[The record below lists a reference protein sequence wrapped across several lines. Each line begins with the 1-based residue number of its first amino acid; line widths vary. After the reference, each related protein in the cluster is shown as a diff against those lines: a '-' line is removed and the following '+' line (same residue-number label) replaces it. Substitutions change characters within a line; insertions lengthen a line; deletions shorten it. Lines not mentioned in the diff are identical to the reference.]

1 MSGMT
6 NIIEIINS
14 KTAEKEKEILEEAE
28 LHKKEKLGN
37 AQIKAKE
44 ITASITNKAQIESNA
59 EVSRYEASAKLKS
72 KYQLLDAK
80 ETLITDI
87 LSSARKHL
95 DELVK
100 KKAYGETLERFIV
113 DAAKSLEEDELE
125 ILTPKGHAS
134 NIDLKAIEAE
144 VAKSTGRKTKFSIS
158 KEEVRATGGVIVR
171 NKDSTRWV
179 DNTFEARLERMDSE
193 IRDTISTILFAT
205 KEKKE

>member
-14 KTAEKEKEILEEAE
+14 RTAEKEKEILSEAE
-28 LHKKEKLGN
+28 LHKKEKLSN
-37 AQIKAKE
+37 AQNKAKE
-44 ITASITNKAQIESNA
+44 ITASITNKAKIESNA

-72 KYQLLDAK
+72 KYQLLEAK
-80 ETLITDI
+80 EALIADV

-95 DELVK
+95 DDLVK

-113 DAAKSLEEDELE
+113 DAAASLEEDELE
-125 ILTPKGHAS
+125 IVTPKGHAS
-134 NIDLKAIEAE
+134 NIDLKAIEVE

-158 KEEVRATGGVIVR
+158 KEEVRSTGGVIVR